1 GDTIEPRF
9 RHLAFGAIYVWRDL
23 GVAAAI
29 LGAQYIVGFL
39 GGYTACFVTFA
50 ALFAAC
56 AVAAAAARW

>member
-1 GDTIEPRF
+1 
-9 RHLAFGAIYVWRDL
+9 
-23 GVAAAI
+23 VAAAI